1 MKLLWCDLET
11 TGLFA
16 ENDMILEAAVVITD
30 ENLVELWSNQ
40 WVVYVPGVSAAIR
53 DPKVIEMHTKN
64 GLIEAC
70 RSEATSV
77 HSFMIEE
84 QLVKVIKHECEGE
97 RPMLAGS
104 SVHFDR
110 TFIRRHLP
118 KVNEL
123 LHYRHFDVSVLQT
136 GAEMWAPEM
145 VFADGGPVAHRAMAD
160 VRHSLD
166 KARHYKRKLFV
177 A

>member
-16 ENDMILEAAVVITD
+16 ENDMILEVAGIITD
-30 ENLVELWSNQ
+30 ENLVELYAQSY
-40 WVVYVPGVSAAIR
+40 VVSVAAECAIR
-53 DPKVIEMHTKN
+53 DPKVLEMHTKN

-70 RSEATSV
+70 NDASK
-77 HSFMIEE
+77 SFALFQIEE
-84 QLVKVIKHECEGE
+84 WLVRDIIMVCAGE

-118 KVNEL
+118 MVNEL

-136 GAEMWAPEM
+136 GAELWAPEM

-166 KARHYKRKLFV
+166 KARHYKRKLYV

>member
-40 WVVYVPGVSAAIR
+40 WVVYVPGVSVAIR
-53 DPKVIEMHTKN
+53 DLKVVEMHTKN

-70 RSEATSV
+70 KNQETARHQYEVET
-77 HSFMIEE
+77 H
-84 QLVKVIKHECEGE
+84 LVNAIRMVCDDEKPV
-97 RPMLAGS
+97 LAGS

-118 KVNEL
+118 MVNEL

-136 GAEMWAPEM
+136 GAELWAPEM
-145 VFADGGPVAHRAMAD
+145 VYSSGAPVAHRAMAD
-160 VRHSLD
+160 VRYSLE
-166 KARHYKRKLFV
+166 KARWYKRKLFV